1 MPAFAFHD
9 LREIFAKANE
19 EKSGDRLAGLAADSE
34 TERVA
39 AKRKL
44 ADLTLAEI
52 VGQPLIDPDGD
63 EVAVHEYAIQVTID
77 RVTGTLVDVVAQ
89 PRVLPFPECPAA
101 APNARWLIGLPV
113 ADLRFEVISRIRG
126 ADCCTHLNDAL
137 RALADVP
144 ALLAHI
150 PYRV

>member
-1 MPAFAFHD
+1 VARVPPLVDPDDPLGWHQLPELPLMGMRRSRRIDAWQDGGTILVDTMFRD
-9 LREIFAKANE
+9 L
-19 EKSGDRLAGLAADSE
+19 
-34 TERVA
+34 VH
-39 AKRKL
+39 
-44 ADLTLAEI
+44 
-52 VGQPLIDPDGD
+52 DPDGD

-113 ADLRFEVISRIRG
+113 ADLRSEVISRIRG